1 MYKIYL
7 MKNLL
12 TYHFYNFGDLTRIS
26 FPLHID
32 EKVTAYQ
39 EISHYKNSG
48 VSFYYKNKYTG

>member
-1 MYKIYL
+1 